1 MSDGVAFD
9 VDTASLRSVLQAL
22 KSIDPKLATNLR
34 RELRDAGDDI
44 IAAQRAEL
52 TERAPKVAGRSESW
66 RLIVPKRDKNGR
78 TRKPYLARRVTY
90 HAGETRQGGDSDL
103 RQQISRGLR
112 TRVLTGAKSA
122 AAVTLKDGTVLAL
135 GPDSSVDLA
144 SFQFDP
150 TTQGGNMLVNLAR
163 GTLRVVTGI
172 IAKVQPEQ
180 VKVTTPT
187 TVIGV
192 RGTDFIVEENL

>member
-1 MSDGVAFD
+1 MSDGLAFD

-52 TERAPKVAGRSESW
+52 TERAPKVAGRSEDW
-66 RLIVPKRDKNGR
+66 RLITPKRDKNGR

-103 RQQISRGLR
+103 RQQISDGLR
-112 TRVLTGAKSA
+112 TRVITGAKREGVEVKTTGPRIGGSNMA
-122 AAVTLKDGTVLAL
+122 RVWQSKQFRHPVFGGEGWAVQFGHPYFFGPVTDELRTRMQDRVKKAIDAAVDAAGST
-135 GPDSSVDLA
+135 S
-144 SFQFDP
+144 
-150 TTQGGNMLVNLAR
+150 
-163 GTLRVVTGI
+163 
-172 IAKVQPEQ
+172 
-180 VKVTTPT
+180 
-187 TVIGV
+187 
-192 RGTDFIVEENL
+192 

>member
-1 MSDGVAFD
+1 MTPAHLALSARWMSAFALLAGSAAMAQTPPVAAPAAP
-9 VDTASLRSVLQAL
+9 TAAAVA
-22 KSIDPKLATNLR
+22 PAPAT
-34 RELRDAGDDI
+34 ETAAVSGDA
-44 IAAQRAEL
+44 
-52 TERAPKVAGRSESW
+52 
-66 RLIVPKRDKNGR
+66 
-78 TRKPYLARRVTY
+78 
-90 HAGETRQGGDSDL
+90 RQGTFKTVQGEVTVV
-103 RQQISRGLR
+103 RGNVRSAAVVGGPLMA
-112 TRVLTGAKSA
+112 TDRVLTGAKSA

-150 TTQGGNMLVNLAR
+150 TTQGGSMLVNLAR

>member
-1 MSDGVAFD
+1 MSDGLAFD

-112 TRVLTGAKSA
+112 TRVLTGAKREGVEVKTTGPRIGGSNMA
-122 AAVTLKDGTVLAL
+122 RVWQAKQFRHPVFGGTGWAVQFGHPYFFGPVTDELRTRMQNRVKKAIDAAVDAAGST
-135 GPDSSVDLA
+135 S
-144 SFQFDP
+144 
-150 TTQGGNMLVNLAR
+150 
-163 GTLRVVTGI
+163 
-172 IAKVQPEQ
+172 
-180 VKVTTPT
+180 
-187 TVIGV
+187 
-192 RGTDFIVEENL
+192 

>member
-1 MSDGVAFD
+1 MSDGLAFD

-52 TERAPKVAGRSESW
+52 TERAPKVAGRSEGW
-66 RLIVPKRDKNGR
+66 RLITPKNRKTGK
-78 TRKPYLARRVTY
+78 TGKPYLARRVTY

-112 TRVLTGAKSA
+112 TRVLTGAKREGVEVKTTGPRIGGSNMA
-122 AAVTLKDGTVLAL
+122 RVWQAKQFRHPVFGGEGWAVQFGHPYFFGPVTDELRTRMQNRVKKALGAAVDAAGST
-135 GPDSSVDLA
+135 S
-144 SFQFDP
+144 
-150 TTQGGNMLVNLAR
+150 
-163 GTLRVVTGI
+163 
-172 IAKVQPEQ
+172 
-180 VKVTTPT
+180 
-187 TVIGV
+187 
-192 RGTDFIVEENL
+192 

>member
-1 MSDGVAFD
+1 MSDGLAFD

-52 TERAPKVAGRSESW
+52 TKRAPKVAGRSEDW
-66 RLIVPKRDKNGR
+66 RIIVPKRDKNGR

-103 RQQISRGLR
+103 RQQISDGLR
-112 TRVLTGAKSA
+112 TRVITGAKREGVEVRTTGPRIGGSNMA
-122 AAVTLKDGTVLAL
+122 RVWQSKQFRHPVFGGEGWAVQFGHPYFFGPVTDELRTRMQNRVKQAIDAAVDAAGSK
-135 GPDSSVDLA
+135 S
-144 SFQFDP
+144 
-150 TTQGGNMLVNLAR
+150 
-163 GTLRVVTGI
+163 
-172 IAKVQPEQ
+172 
-180 VKVTTPT
+180 
-187 TVIGV
+187 
-192 RGTDFIVEENL
+192 

>member
-1 MSDGVAFD
+1 MVRGNV
-9 VDTASLRSVLQAL
+9 RSAAVVGGPLM
-22 KSIDPKLATNLR
+22 AT
-34 RELRDAGDDI
+34 D
-44 IAAQRAEL
+44 
-52 TERAPKVAGRSESW
+52 
-66 RLIVPKRDKNGR
+66 
-78 TRKPYLARRVTY
+78 
-90 HAGETRQGGDSDL
+90 
-103 RQQISRGLR
+103 
-112 TRVLTGAKSA
+112 RVLTGAKSA

>member
-1 MSDGVAFD
+1 MTPAHLALSARWMGAVA
-9 VDTASLRSVLQAL
+9 L
-22 KSIDPKLATNLR
+22 LAGSAAMAQTPPVAAPAP
-34 RELRDAGDDI
+34 EAAAPAAVFGDA
-44 IAAQRAEL
+44 
-52 TERAPKVAGRSESW
+52 
-66 RLIVPKRDKNGR
+66 
-78 TRKPYLARRVTY
+78 
-90 HAGETRQGGDSDL
+90 RQGTFKTVQGEVTVV
-103 RQQISRGLR
+103 RGNVRSAAVVGGPLMA
-112 TRVLTGAKSA
+112 TDRVLTGAKSA

-150 TTQGGNMLVNLAR
+150 TTQGGNLLVNLAR